1 MLQLLSRTVTFKQIE
16 EDKMFFDPDTIVPYI
31 PTIAAQLLNVV
42 YERVAL
48 TGGDPEK
55 EDTFR
60 KEEEVVFKQ
69 WENLMFR
76 LNTTT
81 DKIRERGRT

>member
-1 MLQLLSRTVTFKQIE
+1 MLL
-16 EDKMFFDPDTIVPYI
+16 DPEKIVPYI

-42 YERVAL
+42 YQRVAL
-48 TGGDPEK
+48 TGGDPQS

-60 KEEEVVFKQ
+60 KEEEVIFKQ

-76 LNTTT
+76 LNETT

>member
-1 MLQLLSRTVTFKQIE
+1 MLL
-16 EDKMFFDPDTIVPYI
+16 DPDSIVPYI

-48 TGGDPEK
+48 TGADPQN

-76 LNTTT
+76 LNETT
-81 DKIRERGRT
+81 DKIRKRGRT

>member
-1 MLQLLSRTVTFKQIE
+1 MLL
-16 EDKMFFDPDTIVPYI
+16 DPERIVPYI

-48 TGGDPEK
+48 TGGDPQN

-76 LNTTT
+76 LNETT

>member
-1 MLQLLSRTVTFKQIE
+1 MLL
-16 EDKMFFDPDTIVPYI
+16 DPDKIVPYI

-42 YERVAL
+42 YERVSL
-48 TGGDPEK
+48 TGGDPQNE
-55 EDTFR
+55 ETFR

-76 LNTTT
+76 LNETT

>member
-1 MLQLLSRTVTFKQIE
+1 VLL
-16 EDKMFFDPDTIVPYI
+16 DPDKIVPYI
-31 PTIAAQLLNVV
+31 PTIAAQLLNAV

-48 TGGDPEK
+48 TGGDPTNE
-55 EDTFR
+55 ETFR

-76 LNTTT
+76 LNETT

>member
-1 MLQLLSRTVTFKQIE
+1 MLL
-16 EDKMFFDPDTIVPYI
+16 DPDRIVSHI

-42 YERVAL
+42 YERVSL
-48 TGGDPEK
+48 TGGDPDNE
-55 EDTFR
+55 ETFR

-76 LNTTT
+76 LNETT

>member
-1 MLQLLSRTVTFKQIE
+1 
-16 EDKMFFDPDTIVPYI
+16 MFLDPEKIVSYI

-42 YERVAL
+42 YERVAM
-48 TGGDPEK
+48 TGGDPHNEQV
-55 EDTFR
+55 FR

-76 LNTTT
+76 LNETT
-81 DKIRERGRT
+81 DRIRERGRT

>member
-1 MLQLLSRTVTFKQIE
+1 MLL
-16 EDKMFFDPDTIVPYI
+16 DPDRIVPHI

-48 TGGDPEK
+48 TGGDPRNEN
-55 EDTFR
+55 TIR

-76 LNTTT
+76 LNETT

>member
-1 MLQLLSRTVTFKQIE
+1 MLL
-16 EDKMFFDPDTIVPYI
+16 DPDRIVPYI

-48 TGGDPEK
+48 IGADPHNENS
-55 EDTFR
+55 FR
-60 KEEEVVFKQ
+60 NEEEVVFKQ

-76 LNTTT
+76 LNETT

>member
-1 MLQLLSRTVTFKQIE
+1 ML
-16 EDKMFFDPDTIVPYI
+16 FDPERIVAHI
-31 PTIAAQLLNVV
+31 PIIAAQLLNVV

-48 TGGDPEK
+48 TGGDPQNEN
-55 EDTFR
+55 TFR

-76 LNTTT
+76 LNETT

>member
-1 MLQLLSRTVTFKQIE
+1 MLL
-16 EDKMFFDPDTIVPYI
+16 DPDKIVHYI
-31 PTIAAQLLNVV
+31 PTIAAQLLTAV

-48 TGGDPEK
+48 IGGDPHNE
-55 EDTFR
+55 ETFR

-76 LNTTT
+76 LNATT

>member
-1 MLQLLSRTVTFKQIE
+1 MLL
-16 EDKMFFDPDTIVPYI
+16 DPDSIVPYI

-42 YERVAL
+42 YERVNL
-48 TGGDPEK
+48 TGGDPNNK
-55 EDTFR
+55 DTFR

-76 LNTTT
+76 LNETT
-81 DKIRERGRT
+81 DKIRKKGRT

>member
-1 MLQLLSRTVTFKQIE
+1 MLL
-16 EDKMFFDPDTIVPYI
+16 DPDKIVPYI

-48 TGGDPEK
+48 TGGDPHDK
-55 EDTFR
+55 NTFR
-60 KEEEVVFKQ
+60 KEEEVIFKQ

-76 LNTTT
+76 LNETT

>member
-1 MLQLLSRTVTFKQIE
+1 MLLNP
-16 EDKMFFDPDTIVPYI
+16 DKIVPYI
-31 PTIAAQLLNVV
+31 PTIAAQLLTAV

-48 TGGDPEK
+48 IGGDHI
-55 EDTFR
+55 TQTLR

-69 WENLMFR
+69 RENLMFR
-76 LNTTT
+76 LNATT